1 MKTPPPPSQHQH
13 GHHTHLVTV
22 TLLSVTIALLVLGVL
37 FMIYLL
43 VKKNLTETDTFDI
56 HETSVVCSD
65 ASKNLYCLCKKGQ
78 ESQKM
83 CFEEKSKNEVTVTV
97 PLLKFS
103 KTFSMDSLSTDE
115 DHGDTFHLL
124 NMEYSAFR
132 HPWVEGALCF
142 RKTSDPK
149 KPQRL
154 CYVVDDHKAFIS
166 GPTKIILE
174 TL

>member
-1 MKTPPPPSQHQH
+1 MKTPSSPSQH
-13 GHHTHLVTV
+13 GHHSHLVTV
-22 TLLSVTIALLVLGVL
+22 TLLSVTVAFLVLGVL
-37 FMIYLL
+37 ALVYWL
-43 VKKNLTETDTFDI
+43 VKKNLTETDTFDV
-56 HETSVVCSD
+56 HETTVVCSD

-83 CFEEKSKNEVTVTV
+83 CFDEKSKNEVTVTV

-103 KTFSMDSLSTDE
+103 KTFSMDALSTDE
-115 DHGDTFHLL
+115 DHGETFHLL
-124 NMEYSAFR
+124 NVEYSAFR

-154 CYVVDDHKAFIS
+154 CYHPSDHTVFIS
-166 GPTKIILE
+166 GPTKPVSE

>member
-1 MKTPPPPSQHQH
+1 MKTPPPSHDH
-13 GHHTHLVTV
+13 SHLITV
-22 TLLSVTIALLVLGVL
+22 TLLSVTIGLLVLGVL
-37 FMIYLL
+37 ALVYCL
-43 VKKNLTETDTFDI
+43 VKKNQTLTDTFDI
-56 HETSVVCSD
+56 HETTVVCSD

-103 KTFSMDSLSTDE
+103 KTFSMDTLSTDE
-115 DHGDTFHLL
+115 DHGETFHLL

-132 HPWVEGALCF
+132 HPRVEESNALCF

-154 CYVVDDHKAFIS
+154 CYRVDDHKAFIS
-166 GPTKIILE
+166 GPTKMVSE